1 MTTSSANSAHI
12 KLDLNYPA
20 FQKEL
25 FSLDANEIKKLFKT
39 FAKLSKMSWD
49 QLFTDHGL
57 NWEEIKSQSGRYT
70 VRVSLQYRAVVV
82 RDAGFMRFQT
92 LVTDHDRAYK
102 NG

>member
-1 MTTSSANSAHI
+1 MMSSGADSAQI

-57 NWEEIKSQSGRYT
+57 NWEEIKSHSGKYT

-82 RDAGFMRFQT
+82 RDAEFMRFQT

-102 NG
+102 

>member
-1 MTTSSANSAHI
+1 MTASGANSEQI

-25 FSLDANEIKKLFKT
+25 FNLDANEIKKLIKT
-39 FAKLSKMSWD
+39 FTKLSKMSWD

-57 NWEEIKSQSGRYT
+57 NWEEIKSQSGTYT

-82 RDAGFMRFQT
+82 RDVGFMRFQT
-92 LVTDHDRAYK
+92 LVTDHDRA
-102 NG
+102 